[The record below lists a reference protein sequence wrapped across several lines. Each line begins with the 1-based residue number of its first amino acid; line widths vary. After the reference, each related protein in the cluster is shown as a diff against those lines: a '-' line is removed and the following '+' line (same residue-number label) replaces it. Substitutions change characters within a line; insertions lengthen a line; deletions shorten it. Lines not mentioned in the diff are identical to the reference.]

1 MKKSKN
7 KYSPWPAVALC
18 LVFLALRIVDLALF
32 TDPETSFPT
41 VGPSAA
47 RWGAALVGAAALL
60 VMGRRADEKIAP
72 GRKSVLGV
80 MMAVTGTVLVLAG
93 LSQLL
98 SATVVWPSMVL
109 LTAAGVWFFAMGWR
123 VLSTPEG
130 RGTAMPPN
138 AVQCL
143 IPTAALL
150 WVLIQRFSIIPA
162 ASARLGCT
170 FRVLGALGALLC
182 VGMLCKLLYVPGGT
196 YGCTV
201 QQYGSLAFYFATCH
215 ELPQAIFELVRG
227 SVSEQTLLTSL
238 AMGCIGLCGLVLAEL
253 FAAAALGVASLHWT
267 AVDHALVV
275 STLVQV
281 GMTTLLNSAVLLPLN
296 YRFGY
301 EKAKYA
307 FYLMVGLVA
316 ALMGFGVSANEDGL
330 ARNLLPQ
337 GVPPLALLGIVLIVL
352 GLYSLSWRLSVA
364 WYGKAEQ

>member
-72 GRKSVLGV
+72 GRKSLMGV

-98 SATVVWPSMVL
+98 SAAVVWPSMVL
-109 LTAAGVWFFAMGWR
+109 LTAAGVWFFAMGW
-123 VLSTPEG
+123 
-130 RGTAMPPN
+130 
-138 AVQCL
+138 
-143 IPTAALL
+143 
-150 WVLIQRFSIIPA
+150 
-162 ASARLGCT
+162 
-170 FRVLGALGALLC
+170 RVLGALGALLC

-238 AMGCIGLCGLVLAEL
+238 AMGCIGLCGL
-253 FAAAALGVASLHWT
+253 AAML
-267 AVDHALVV
+267 
-275 STLVQV
+275 
-281 GMTTLLNSAVLLPLN
+281 TTVPRSNPTKKD
-296 YRFGY
+296 
-301 EKAKYA
+301 KA
-307 FYLMVGLVA
+307 
-316 ALMGFGVSANEDGL
+316 D
-330 ARNLLPQ
+330 
-337 GVPPLALLGIVLIVL
+337 
-352 GLYSLSWRLSVA
+352 
-364 WYGKAEQ
+364 

>member
-1 MKKSKN
+1 MKTKILIIITAVFFAVMLVLTFSSRSIHEAGLPHVKAGRLSEAEVPIEFTDEN
-7 KYSPWPAVALC
+7 GELMTGTRQAPAV
-18 LVFLALRIVDLALF
+18 
-32 TDPETSFPT
+32 TKEQ
-41 VGPSAA
+41 
-47 RWGAALVGAAALL
+47 LVGS
-60 VMGRRADEKIAP
+60 KYI
-72 GRKSVLGV
+72 
-80 MMAVTGTVLVLAG
+80 
-93 LSQLL
+93 
-98 SATVVWPSMVL
+98 
-109 LTAAGVWFFAMGWR
+109 
-123 VLSTPEG
+123 
-130 RGTAMPPN
+130 
-138 AVQCL
+138 
-143 IPTAALL
+143 
-150 WVLIQRFSIIPA
+150 
-162 ASARLGCT
+162 
-170 FRVLGALGALLC
+170 
-182 VGMLCKLLYVPGGT
+182 
-196 YGCTV
+196 
-201 QQYGSLAFYFATCH
+201 
-215 ELPQAIFELVRG
+215 
-227 SVSEQTLLTSL
+227 
-238 AMGCIGLCGLVLAEL
+238 IGLCGLVLAEL